1 LARAC
6 ANACAKDVSNQRSLL
21 LQMAEEFVEFGLHAL
36 AQPGHQARHP
46 RGQRQLALA
55 RECPWELGMTRA
67 LQEVIRVQ
75 ILGKRSAE
83 T

>member
-1 LARAC
+1 MGRIDRDAAQPVPARHA
-6 ANACAKDVSNQRSLL
+6 ARLL
-21 LQMAEEFVEFGLHAL
+21 DEAQQVIIEGLHGL
-36 AQPGHQARHP
+36 AQPGHQTRHP

-55 RECPWELGMTRA
+55 RECPRELGMTRA